1 MHLDRRQALRK
12 LAAGGL
18 GAATAP
24 LWSQRLTE
32 LALAHADPHTH
43 AAAQAAAAGAA
54 PWKPRVL
61 DAHQNETVVTIS
73 ELIIPR
79 TDTPGAEAAKV
90 NEFID
95 LVLSEA
101 QPAERRE
108 FFRGL
113 LWMDARSRELFGAD
127 FVSAAPE
134 QQTALLTIVSSP
146 ANKSTGDQLGREF
159 FEAVKGLTIT
169 GYYTSEIGLR
179 QELKEDGGLFFAEYP
194 GCRHPQHQG

>member
-24 LWSQRLTE
+24 LWSQRLTG
-32 LALAHADPHTH
+32 LAVARADAHTH
-43 AAAQAAAAGAA
+43 AAAAASAAAASWT
-54 PWKPRVL
+54 PKVF

-73 ELIIPR
+73 ELIIPQ
-79 TDTPGAEAAKV
+79 TETPGAKAAKV

-95 LVLSEA
+95 LVLSDA
-101 QPAERRE
+101 QPAERKE

-113 LWMDARSRELFGAD
+113 LWMDTRSQELFGAN
-127 FVSAAPE
+127 FVSATPE

-146 ANKSTGDQLGREF
+146 SNKSTGDQIGREF
-159 FEAVKGLTIT
+159 FDAIKGLTIT
-169 GYYTSEIGLR
+169 GYYTSEIGIR
-179 QELKEDGGLFFAEYP
+179 QELGEDGNLFFAEFP
-194 GCRHPQHQG
+194 GCTHPQHKG